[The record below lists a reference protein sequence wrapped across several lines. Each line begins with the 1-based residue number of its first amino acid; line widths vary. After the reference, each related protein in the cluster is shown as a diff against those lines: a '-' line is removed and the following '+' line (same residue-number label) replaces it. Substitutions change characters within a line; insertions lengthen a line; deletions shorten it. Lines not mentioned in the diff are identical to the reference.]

1 MEHEYKTLEELEAKR
16 AAREAMKQLKQKK
29 RKRVRN
35 VLFPEYFLLQQRSA
49 VNKLMAASSTIGRKI
64 IDGDGKNYVIDVP
77 AGAGSAKVASLLGN
91 RGVIK
96 YPALFKMYAGN
107 KYIFQRGRHSVNSS
121 MTYDELLETFG
132 NYAEGGVGE
141 QVQIVIPEGYE
152 LGQIADILA
161 QNGLVDKEEFMDEVN
176 NGEFDY
182 DFVNEIPR
190 SENRLEGYLYPATYQ
205 IYPGT
210 SAHDI
215 IIMMLDAFK
224 SNVLP
229 VYNQSGSGDPI
240 DQVVTMA
247 SVIEREAANDGEK
260 KLVAS
265 VFNNRL
271 YEGKKLESCATV
283 QYLLHERK
291 TVLSIEDTEIDSPYN
306 TYKYKGLP
314 EGPIASPGL
323 ASIKAALRP
332 ADTNYMYFLADP
344 SGNKNYFSQT
354 YDEHQEK
361 MKLLEEGK
369 PVDESTPTPS
379 PTEKAKN

>member
-29 RKRVRN
+29 RKRVRRITALCIAAVIFVV
-35 VLFPEYFLLQQRSA
+35 VLGVLG
-49 VNKLMAASSTIGRKI
+49 NMAYRDINGL
-64 IDGDGKNYVIDVP
+64 DGDGKSYVIDVP

-121 MTYDELLETFG
+121 MTYDELLKTFG

-152 LGQIADILA
+152 LGQIADILV

-176 NGEFDY
+176 NGTFDY

-210 SAHDI
+210 SSHDI

-224 SNVLP
+224 ANVLP
-229 VYNQSGSGDPI
+229 VYNQSGSSDPI

-323 ASIKAALRP
+323 ASIKAALKP

-361 MKLLEEGK
+361 MKLLEEGQ

>member
-1 MEHEYKTLEELEAKR
+1 MVHEYKTLEELEAKR

-29 RKRVRN
+29 RKRVRRIIA
-35 VLFPEYFLLQQRSA
+35 LCIAA
-49 VNKLMAASSTIGRKI
+49 VIVAVVIGAAGNLAYRDINGL
-64 IDGDGKNYVIDVP
+64 DGDGKNYVIDVP

-229 VYNQSGSGDPI
+229 VYKI
-240 DQVVTMA
+240 
-247 SVIEREAANDGEK
+247 
-260 KLVAS
+260 
-265 VFNNRL
+265 
-271 YEGKKLESCATV
+271 
-283 QYLLHERK
+283 
-291 TVLSIEDTEIDSPYN
+291 
-306 TYKYKGLP
+306 
-314 EGPIASPGL
+314 
-323 ASIKAALRP
+323 
-332 ADTNYMYFLADP
+332 
-344 SGNKNYFSQT
+344 
-354 YDEHQEK
+354 
-361 MKLLEEGK
+361 
-369 PVDESTPTPS
+369 
-379 PTEKAKN
+379 